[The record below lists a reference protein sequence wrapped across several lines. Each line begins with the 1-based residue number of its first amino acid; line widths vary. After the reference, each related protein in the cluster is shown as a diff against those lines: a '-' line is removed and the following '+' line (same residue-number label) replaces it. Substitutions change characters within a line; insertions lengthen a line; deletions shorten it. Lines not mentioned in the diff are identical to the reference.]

1 MMGIA
6 MLTTLTTFIVVLIGW
21 SNADPSALR
30 SSRRSLSE
38 KKEYGGAVGVE
49 EVSIGRSS
57 NTDQS
62 PMPSRQTLLL
72 EQQQQPQAPT
82 SDELLRRPTK
92 TREKNA
98 LTVAASADALSEKD
112 LLGSEVRDWEPE
124 QDGKEMV
131 LVTKAHEIP
140 IDAITVSYKE
150 ILV

>member
-30 SSRRSLSE
+30 SSRSLSE
-38 KKEYGGAVGVE
+38 KKEFGGAVGIE

-62 PMPSRQTLLL
+62 PMPSRRTLLL
-72 EQQQQPQAPT
+72 EQQRPQAPT

-92 TREKNA
+92 TREKNT

-112 LLGSEVRDWEPE
+112 LLGSEVGDWEPE
-124 QDGKEMV
+124 QDGREIV
-131 LVTKAHEIP
+131 LVTKAYEIP
-140 IDAITVSYKE
+140 IDAITVSY
-150 ILV
+150 

>member
-1 MMGIA
+1 MKNIA
-6 MLTTLTTFIVVLIGW
+6 MLTTLTIVVLIGR

-30 SSRRSLSE
+30 SSRSSLSE
-38 KKEYGGAVGVE
+38 EKEYGGAVGGIE

-62 PMPSRQTLLL
+62 PMPSRRTLLL

-92 TREKNA
+92 TREKN
-98 LTVAASADALSEKD
+98 TPTVVAASADALSEKD

-131 LVTKAHEIP
+131 LVTKAYEIP

>member
-1 MMGIA
+1 
-6 MLTTLTTFIVVLIGW
+6 
-21 SNADPSALR
+21 
-30 SSRRSLSE
+30 LSE
-38 KKEYGGAVGVE
+38 KKESGGAVGGIE

>member
-1 MMGIA
+1 MKNIA
-6 MLTTLTTFIVVLIGW
+6 MLTTLTIVVLIGR

-62 PMPSRQTLLL
+62 PMPSRQTLL

-92 TREKNA
+92 TREKNT

>member
-1 MMGIA
+1 MKNIA
-6 MLTTLTTFIVVLIGW
+6 MLTTLTIVVLIGR

-38 KKEYGGAVGVE
+38 KKEYGGAVGGVE

-62 PMPSRQTLLL
+62 PMPSRRTLLL

-82 SDELLRRPTK
+82 SDELRRPTK

-131 LVTKAHEIP
+131 LVTKAYEIP